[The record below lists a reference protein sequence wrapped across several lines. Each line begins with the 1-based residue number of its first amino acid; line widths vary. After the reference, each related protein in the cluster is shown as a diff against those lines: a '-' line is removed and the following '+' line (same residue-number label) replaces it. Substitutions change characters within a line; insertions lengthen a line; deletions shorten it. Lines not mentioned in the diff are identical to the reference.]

1 MSTSRTR
8 DALQRAHRLF
18 LERPSAAKKP
28 SASATAVWQRGLRCE
43 IDGPDGEKAI
53 TDMPSAM
60 GGDGA
65 DPSPG
70 WLLRASMA
78 ACTATAIA
86 MRAAM
91 RGIDLRLLEVS
102 VHSEWDA
109 RGMVGIPGVS
119 TALMGM
125 RMSIKIAADNVP
137 ENQLREL
144 AECGEAQSPVSCT
157 LRERPH
163 VAIQVSI
170 A

>member
-1 MSTSRTR
+1 
-8 DALQRAHRLF
+8 
-18 LERPSAAKKP
+18 
-28 SASATAVWQRGLRCE
+28 
-43 IDGPDGEKAI
+43 
-53 TDMPSAM
+53 
-60 GGDGA
+60 
-65 DPSPG
+65 
-70 WLLRASMA
+70 
-78 ACTATAIA
+78 